1 MNYRI
6 IGNVLGLPFAAGSV
20 VSSQDLGDVDVESLL
35 RRGLIESLDTEPVSL
50 DVLDEDA
57 IDGVL
62 LTDVPYVLEAREE
75 GIFAVHNPAFV
86 APEGYKGLDVAGDHL
101 FGGTLPSPVIEPVE
115 LETVTVDPEVE
126 AEPEAEPEAEAK
138 PKRNR

>member
-20 VSSQDLGDVDVESLL
+20 VSSQDLGDVDVASLL
-35 RRGLIESLDTEPVSL
+35 HRGLIELLDAEPVSL

-62 LTDVPYVLEAREE
+62 LADVPYVLEAREE
-75 GIFAVHNPAFV
+75 GTFAVPNPAFV
-86 APEGYKGLDVAGDHL
+86 APEDYKGLDVAEDHL
-101 FGGTLPSPVIEPVE
+101 FGGTLPPLVIEPA
-115 LETVTVDPEVE
+115 EVE
-126 AEPEAEPEAEAK
+126 AATVGPEIEPEPEAEPEAK
-138 PKRNR
+138 PKRGR